1 MRRTFTLAMLSTLL
15 VLIGC
20 EYDVPITAKPTREI
34 EASLLGDWT
43 STDWTD
49 KDCKDQMKARKYDES
64 SYIVSNNGDLY
75 RAWHSDVAGTTFLTV
90 QNLDSADRKYSYFA
104 WSLSDGGKRLT
115 LQRVNSDLI
124 PKETRDSAT
133 VVKIL
138 QANSGSSQLFEETTR
153 FTRKK

>member
-75 RAWHSDVAGTTFLTV
+75 RAWHSDVAGTPFLTA
-90 QNLDSADRKYSYFA
+90 QNLDSDPAGELR
-104 WSLSDGGKRLT
+104 
-115 LQRVNSDLI
+115 
-124 PKETRDSAT
+124 E
-133 VVKIL
+133 L
-138 QANSGSSQLFEETTR
+138 QAL
-153 FTRKK
+153 

>member
-1 MRRTFTLAMLSTLL
+1 MGRTFTLAMLSTLL

-49 KDCKDQMKARKYDES
+49 KDCKDQMKAGKYDES

-75 RAWHSDVAGTTFLTV
+75 RAWHSDVAGTPFLTV
-90 QNLDSADRKYSYFA
+90 QNLDSADRKYSYFV